1 MVTREEVM
9 NHEDDIMDTSWIE
22 TYENEE
28 KYYTMFYPEKAI
40 GIKVNMMY
48 VNKEN
53 ELEKMGE
60 NMIYLSQ
67 AGKITREEL
76 GKIIKENNSLD
87 NIKYKLSGIQ
97 IYNIDLKHNDIKHFI
112 SNPNKYDFTKELRNI
127 EDCTLVPTINC
138 LQNINGI
145 YILFTEENTYVKGVH
160 STSNNNN
167 QTKRIRFNINNKKS
181 KGTRKK
187 R

>member
-1 MVTREEVM
+1 MVTHEEAV
-9 NHEDDIMDTSWIE
+9 NHKDDVMDTSWIE
-22 TYENEE
+22 KYENEE

-67 AGKITREEL
+67 VGKITHEEL
-76 GKIIKENNSLD
+76 VKIIKENNIFD

-97 IYNIDLKHNDIKHFI
+97 IYNIDLKHNDINHFI
-112 SNPNKYDFTKELRNI
+112 SNPNKYDFTKELRNVDDYI
-127 EDCTLVPTINC
+127 LVPTINC
-138 LQNINGI
+138 LQNVNCI
-145 YILFTEENTYVKGVH
+145 YILFTEENTSVKDVR
-160 STSNNNN
+160 SNNNN
-167 QTKRIRFNINNKKS
+167 QTKRVRFNIDNKKS
-181 KGTRKK
+181 RGTRKK